1 MKNDPRANLLD
12 IRDALDRIEQYT
24 EGGKDVFLADEKT
37 QDAVIYNLAIIGE
50 AVKGLP
56 APLRSRYPSIPW
68 KSVAGMRD
76 IVIHDYNGTDVATI
90 WNAVERDLPR
100 LRRTTKR
107 MLPETKPAVGRRNS
121 ACKPRRATWD

>member
-12 IRDALDRIEQYT
+12 IRDALVRIKQYT
-24 EGGKDVFLADEKT
+24 TSGKDVFLADEKI

-56 APLRSRYPSIPW
+56 ATLRSQYPSIPW

-76 IVIHDYNGTDVATI
+76 IVIHDYNGTDVVTI
-90 WNAVERDLPR
+90 WKAIERDLPC
-100 LRRTTKR
+100 LYRTIKR
-107 MLPETKPAVGRRNS
+107 MLRE
-121 ACKPRRATWD
+121 ATPVHIRPKAA